1 MANWGDRI
9 IDALLCYCRQGFEP
23 ELAGELPERAAQAGI
38 AGYARTE
45 RDSGHVL
52 FFCEDAEALDRALP
66 FSQLIFARQKLRLI
80 VELSG
85 LDPSDRISPLL
96 AALEGAPRFGELV
109 MEHPDTEAGK
119 PLAGLAP
126 QRRSSRLGEHW
137 SAGSIEIVQGDA
149 FGLTPADLAGI
160 AGVYDRGA
168 MVALPP
174 ELRRRYV
181 DTVYAGLPAGCRGLL
196 LTLEYP
202 QHEMDGPPFD
212 VAESE
217 VRQALA
223 GWRPEL
229 LERRDLLA
237 VEPRYRERG
246 LSAMHTAAYRL
257 LHGPDGR

>member
-1 MANWGDRI
+1 MNADFWQDCWRRGDIGFHQPRVLPLLQKHWP
-9 IDALLCYCRQGFEP
+9 ALALPAGSRVLVPLCGKS
-23 ELAGELPERAAQAGI
+23 LDVHWLAAQ
-38 AGYARTE
+38 GYR
-45 RDSGHVL
+45 VL
-52 FFCEDAEALDRALP
+52 G
-66 FSQLIFARQKLRLI
+66 
-80 VELSG
+80 VELSA
-85 LDPSDRISPLL
+85 L
-96 AALEGAPRFGELV
+96 AV
-109 MEHPDTEAGK
+109 EAFFAE
-119 PLAGLAP
+119 AGLAP

-149 FGLTPADLAGI
+149 FDLTPADLAGI